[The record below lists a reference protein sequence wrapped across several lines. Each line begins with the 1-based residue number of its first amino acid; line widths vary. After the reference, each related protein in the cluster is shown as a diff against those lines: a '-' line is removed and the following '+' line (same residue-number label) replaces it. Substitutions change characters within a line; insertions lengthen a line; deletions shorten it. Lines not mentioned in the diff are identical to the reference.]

1 MSDIAK
7 AYESGE
13 ISGWLESSRPGI
25 ARAAFSLLKDYFT
38 PFKIVGQTQ
47 ETKGQKMFLHDV
59 TRAAM
64 DCGVW
69 AVPDYY
75 KQEIGDPFVAGTK
88 VLMADGSEKN
98 IEDIEIGEQVVN
110 HKNELARVTNVI
122 KKKFTGNLVTIKAK
136 GWHRKLTATETHHG
150 MVLPFKTHRF
160 KYNGC
165 ERMKF
170 GQMNVGDYVLLPF
183 GREEVKKQVVDLAEL
198 ADWESVDDNYCY
210 AVSTRVNRAVNRFIT
225 VDSNFARFVGLFLA
239 EGSSSKQGISFSLN
253 AKEEVY
259 MQEIIALGKEL
270 FGLDGVIW
278 KTGVESC
285 RRVAFNCRHLGKVF
299 SKLVGKHSHSKFV
312 PNMFFNASKL
322 TKIALI
328 RGWMDGDGHK
338 KFHTNT
344 VIGYT
349 SSEQLGDDIARLSMS
364 CGINAHTSRRSRKKR
379 SKVPTTEIHLFS
391 TESYKVYPE
400 QVTLATKVK
409 KITQNN
415 TPYGYA
421 RPIESIAYEAVV
433 DHEVYCI
440 TTENEWSAIFNGIA
454 SYQCVSFGAKHGT
467 TICSMV
473 EIFKNG
479 EAEKWRPVHPSYYY
493 GTGRLYE
500 GNMGGYEDGSV
511 GSWMAAAVMKWG
523 TLFADEP
530 GVPKYSGQVAKQ
542 FGANRQSID
551 KWKPTAMPFPMKSA
565 TQINSWDELV
575 AAIVNGYPCPTASS
589 IGYSMEPGRDGF
601 HAQTTSWNHQMCF
614 IGVDDGYKNG
624 EEPYALILN
633 NWDDCFSSDTEVLT
647 KRGWQLFSELEP
659 DEEFATLNTESW
671 KLEYQQSTER
681 QRKFVNDGMV
691 SITGRDIDML
701 VTPNHRVYMCSY
713 SDDKQ
718 NSDNWGCVTAQSLP
732 KHFYV
737 KKDAEWD
744 GEEIKDIEI
753 AGKTIDADT
762 WFEFMGYFLA
772 EGCSSESYRTNYS
785 ESKANIGLKVACAKK
800 QRVYTVGIS
809 QNEPSANIESCLIKL
824 PFTFSK
830 WQSSSKAW
838 SCRNQKLGAYL
849 KQFGKSY
856 EKFVPD
862 YIKNGSKRQIQL
874 FFDAMMFGD
883 GTTGNGAFVYYTSS
897 RRLADDMQELA
908 LKIGF
913 AADIVSIDRVGKETC
928 RGGTTRHIE
937 YRVGIKRQQLM
948 QHVTHESVIVP
959 YEDFVNC
966 VTVPNGTL
974 YVRRNG
980 KASWC
985 GNCHGHL
992 KDFDNGSDLP
1002 YGILRVRRR
1011 DAEKHIRA
1019 GETYAYSQ
1027 FQGMPEQR
1035 LDRSKF
1041 KFL

>member
-13 ISGWLESSRPGI
+13 VSGWLESSRPGI

-38 PFKIVGQTQ
+38 PFKILGQTQ

-98 IEDIEIGEQVVN
+98 IEDIEIGDQVLN
-110 HKNELARVTNVI
+110 HKLEVANVTNVI
-122 KKKFTGNLVTIKAK
+122 KKNFTGDLVTIAVNNF
-136 GWHRKLTATETHHG
+136 HRTVTATESHHG
-150 MVLPFKTHRF
+150 MVFADPMVLVP
-160 KYNGC
+160 
-165 ERMKF
+165 ERKKF
-170 GQMNVGDYVLLPF
+170 GEYVVGDYVKLITDLDDHGGYFQFYSPISEIV
-183 GREEVKKQVVDLAEL
+183 RAPVIDEV
-198 ADWESVDDNYCY
+198 
-210 AVSTRVNRAVNRFIT
+210 
-225 VDSNFARFVGLFLA
+225 
-239 EGSSSKQGISFSLN
+239 
-253 AKEEVY
+253 
-259 MQEIIALGKEL
+259 
-270 FGLDGVIW
+270 
-278 KTGVESC
+278 
-285 RRVAFNCRHLGKVF
+285 
-299 SKLVGKHSHSKFV
+299 
-312 PNMFFNASKL
+312 
-322 TKIALI
+322 
-328 RGWMDGDGHK
+328 
-338 KFHTNT
+338 
-344 VIGYT
+344 
-349 SSEQLGDDIARLSMS
+349 
-364 CGINAHTSRRSRKKR
+364 
-379 SKVPTTEIHLFS
+379 
-391 TESYKVYPE
+391 
-400 QVTLATKVK
+400 
-409 KITQNN
+409 
-415 TPYGYA
+415 
-421 RPIESIAYEAVV
+421 
-433 DHEVYCI
+433 VYCI

-467 TICSMV
+467 TFCSMV

-493 GTGRLYE
+493 GTGRIYE
-500 GNMGGYEDGSV
+500 GHSGGYEDGSV

-523 TLFADEP
+523 SLFADEP
-530 GVPKYSGQVAKQ
+530 GVPKYSGQLAKQ
-542 FGANRQSID
+542 WGADSRGID
-551 KWKPTAMPFPMKSA
+551 KWKDTAMPFTVKSA

-575 AAIVNGYPCPTASS
+575 AAIVNGYACPTASS
-589 IGYSMEPGRDGF
+589 IGYSMEPSSDGF
-601 HAQTTSWNHQMCF
+601 HRQTTNWNHQMCF
-614 IGVDDGYKNG
+614 FGVDDGYKNG
-624 EEPYALILN
+624 EEPYALLLN

-671 KLEYQQSTER
+671 KLEYQKSTER
-681 QRKFVNDGMV
+681 QRKFVSDGMV

-713 SDDKQ
+713 NDDKQ

-737 KKDAEWD
+737 KKNAEWD

-800 QRVYTVGIS
+800 QRVYTVSIS
-809 QNEPSANIESCLIKL
+809 QNEPSANIESCLRKL

-830 WQSSSKAW
+830 WQLASKAW

-908 LKIGF
+908 LKIGLV
-913 AADIVSIDRVGKETC
+913 ADIVSVDRVGRESG
-928 RGGTTRHIE
+928 GGTTRHIE

-948 QHVTHESVIVP
+948 QHVTHEAVIVP

-992 KDFDNGSDLP
+992 KDFDNGSALP

-1041 KFL
+1041 KFI